1 MSEART
7 LVCIWCGSVFQ
18 SETPKIE
25 EACRGFLKA
34 HQLVC
39 PKNPQ
44 REVERA
50 RDAAL
55 SRAEAAEA
63 QLKDIA
69 HTYCGVDIG
78 GETTLDMVRDFVE
91 GAIDRQSDRAERAEK
106 ACAAKDA
113 CLRDLL
119 EVSDLIDD
127 DEQHQTKA
135 IEQALSFDCGKDYAP
150 KAERDTGHRI
160 TTMNYEAARNQ

>member
-18 SETPKIE
+18 SETSKIE
-25 EACRGFLKA
+25 EACRDFLKA

-55 SRAEAAEA
+55 ARAEAAEA
-63 QLKDIA
+63 YLKDIA
-69 HTYCGVDIG
+69 HTYCGVDVG

-150 KAERDTGHRI
+150 KAEL
-160 TTMNYEAARNQ
+160 EAARPVDRIPLV